1 MADSSKGGSKTGP
14 SSRVVRDGQRRSRA
28 VRALVFMNRLF
39 EYECREL
46 DVSMA
51 QYRMLLYLRHGPRRA
66 GELAARAS
74 ITRPSLSA
82 LIGALEKQGLIRR
95 TAVDLDRRGVHLE
108 LTAGGEAAI
117 ERVEARFGEIFDGA
131 ARECDREGLLD
142 TLNQLARALN
152 GQVAARVRADE

>member
-1 MADSSKGGSKTGP
+1 MADGPKGGSKAA
-14 SSRVVRDGQRRSRA
+14 RNERRRARA
-28 VRALVFMNRLF
+28 VRALVFINRLF

-74 ITRPSLSA
+74 ITRPTLSI

-95 TAVDLDRRGVHLE
+95 TSVDVDRRGVHLE
-108 LTAGGEAAI
+108 LTRKGETAI

-131 ARECDREGLLD
+131 TKECDREGLLD
-142 TLNQLARALN
+142 GLNELARALN
-152 GQVAARVRADE
+152 DQVVARVRVDDD